1 MPRSPIEHLAELK
14 RFYREEKRMPSF
26 SEMLALFGVKSK
38 NAVSRIVSDLTKNK
52 LINRDTK
59 GRILPGNS
67 FHGIKILGFV
77 EAGFPAPAEEQ
88 LVDTIT
94 LDEYLVQNHHDTFML
109 KVSGDSMIDAGIQPG
124 DLVLLERGRIA
135 RNGDIVVAEIDHQW
149 TMKYYEKRNSKV
161 RLVPANKR
169 YKAIIP
175 KEQLLIS
182 GVVIAVIRKYR

>member
-1 MPRSPIEHLAELK
+1 MRKPLIEYLTELK
-14 RFYREEKRMPSF
+14 TFYREEKRMPSF
-26 SEMLALFGVKSK
+26 SEMLGLFEVKSK
-38 NAVSRIVSDLTKNK
+38 NAVSRIVSELARKNCI
-52 LINRDTK
+52 LRDTK
-59 GRILPGNS
+59 GRILPGVS
-67 FHGIKILGFV
+67 FHGVKVLGYV

-124 DLVLLERGRIA
+124 DLVLLERGRVA

-149 TMKYYEKRNSKV
+149 TMKYYEKRNGKV

-175 KEQLLIS
+175 KERLLIS

>member
-1 MPRSPIEHLAELK
+1 MPRSPIEYLAELK
-14 RFYREEKRMPSF
+14 LFYREEARMPSF
-26 SEMLALFGVKSK
+26 SEMLGLFGVKSK
-38 NAVSRIVSDLTKNK
+38 NAVSRIVHELTQNK
-52 LINRDTK
+52 LIRRDTK
-59 GRILPGNS
+59 GRLLPGHS
-67 FHGIKILGFV
+67 FLGIKVLGFI

-94 LDEYLVQNHHDTFML
+94 LDEYLVQNHRDTFML

-124 DLVLLERGRIA
+124 DLVLLERGRAA

-149 TMKYYEKRNSKV
+149 TMKYYEKRNGKV

-175 KEQLLIS
+175 KERLLIS
-182 GVVIAVIRKYR
+182 GVVIAVVRKYR